1 MVTTAIP
8 TTQAELEE
16 LLHEPERVKDIW
28 SDPDKL
34 TAFLRSYAGNI
45 YNRDTELLAQLK
57 DQTQSM
63 LADWL
68 RDNPNSDVT
77 RLNLNPTTGPNN
89 RWAPLHNKRAIGAPL
104 DGVFEDLSDYLGT
117 IWHNSHR
124 TSEQTRKFEQL
135 RNYQEKVPSEG
146 GFLVPEEFRAEI
158 LRLSL
163 ESSIVRPRARVIP
176 MGSQTL
182 RFPAIDDTS
191 HASSVFG
198 GIVVYRT
205 EEGADL
211 TESTASFGSIKLD
224 ASKQTALAHITN
236 ELLRDAAGGAGIFFQ
251 EIVPEAFAW
260 FEDVDFLTGNGA
272 GVPLGALSV
281 AGNTALV
288 AVAAET
294 GQLATT
300 IVWENVLRM
309 YARMLPSSLDR
320 AVWIASPDT
329 FFELATMALSV
340 GTGGSAVWLVDGT
353 GAPRLTLLGRP
364 VIMSEKAPAALG
376 TQGDLS
382 FVDFGMY
389 LIGDRQNMTIE
400 SSPHVKFTSDK
411 TTFRCIARNDGR
423 PWLQSPITPHN
434 SSATLSPFIQLAT
447 R

>member
-1 MVTTAIP
+1 MTQTIP
-8 TTQAELEE
+8 TSPAELEE
-16 LLHEPERVKDIW
+16 MLTEPDRMKDVFN
-28 SDPDKL
+28 DPKAL
-34 TAFLRSYAGNI
+34 TDFIRSYAKNV
-45 YNRDTELLAQLK
+45 YDRDAELVAQVKEQTEATLAQ
-57 DQTQSM
+57 
-63 LADWL
+63 WL
-68 RDNPNSDVT
+68 RDNPNAEVG
-77 RLNLNPTTGPNN
+77 RLNLNPLTGPNN
-89 RWAPLHNKRAIGAPL
+89 RYSPLHNKRAIGAPL
-104 DGVFEDLSDYLGT
+104 DGKFDDLQDFLSV
-117 IWHNSHR
+117 IWDKANL
-124 TSEQTRKFEQL
+124 TSEQLAKKQMIL
-135 RNYQEKVPSEG
+135 NYQEKVPSEG

-163 ESSIVRPRARVIP
+163 ETSIVRPRARVIP

-182 RFPAIDDTS
+182 RFPAIDDTT
-191 HASSVFG
+191 HASSVYG
-198 GIVVYRT
+198 GIIVYRT
-205 EEGADL
+205 EEGGEL
-211 TESTASFGSIKLD
+211 TESAASFGSIKLD

-236 ELLRDAAGGAGIFFQ
+236 ELLRDSAGGAGIFFT

-288 AVAAET
+288 AVSGET
-294 GQLATT
+294 GQTATT

-340 GTGGSAVWLVDGT
+340 GTSGSAVWLVDGT
-353 GAPRLTLLGRP
+353 GSPRLMLLGRP
-364 VIMSEKAPAALG
+364 VIMSEKAPAVMG

-434 SSATLSPFIQLAT
+434 GSATLSPFVQLAT
-447 R
+447 RS